1 MKHTVLFLSLVLASA
16 APLPAQAPQQTSQ
29 QVPPAEMQDKPLPDI
44 PTLMHEVEAHQKQID
59 EIRKNY
65 IYHAVETTQELDG
78 HGHLKKVETEEHE
91 VFYIHGQHIERVLK
105 RNGKDLEGND
115 LKKEQERVDKQVA
128 KARQA
133 KDGEKTD
140 PNGNAVMSVS
150 RLLELGTVSN
160 PRRLMMNG
168 RSTIA
173 FDFAGNT
180 RTKTHNMSE
189 GVMKDL
195 SGTVWIDEADHQVT
209 RMQARFEENF
219 HIGGGLLA
227 NIQKGTNFTFEQ
239 AHINNEV
246 WLPTSMDGV
255 GSARIL
261 LVKGFSGTIHV
272 AYFDYRKYK
281 ADVTI
286 LPGATPVTE

>member
-1 MKHTVLFLSLVLASA
+1 MKHTVLVLSLALVGVV
-16 APLPAQAPQQTSQ
+16 PMHAQAPQLASQ
-29 QVPPAEMQDKPLPDI
+29 LALASAMQYEPLPDI
-44 PTLMHEVEAHQKQID
+44 PTLMHEVEAHQKTID

-65 IYHAVETTQELDG
+65 IYRALETTQELDG
-78 HGHLKKVETEEHE
+78 HGHVKKVETEEHE
-91 VFYIHGQHIERVLK
+91 VFYIHGQHIERTVK

-115 LKKEQERVDKQVA
+115 LKKEQERVDKLIA
-128 KARQA
+128 KARET
-133 KDGEKTD
+133 KDGQKND
-140 PNGNAVMSVS
+140 PNGNAVISVS

-173 FDFAGNT
+173 FDFAGDTKT
-180 RTKTHNMSE
+180 RTHNMSE

-195 SGTVWIDEADHQVT
+195 SGTVWIDEADRQVT
-209 RMQARFEENF
+209 RMEARFEQNF
-219 HIGGGLLA
+219 HIGGGLVA
-227 NIQKGTNFTFEQ
+227 NIQRGTNFTFEQ
-239 AHINNEV
+239 ARINNEV

-261 LVKGFSGTIHV
+261 LVKGFSGIIHV
-272 AYFDYRKYK
+272 AYSDYRKYK

-286 LPGATPVTE
+286 LPGTTPVTQ